1 MCVSALVL
9 SKGIA
14 FCYVRPA
21 GVVMRGRYVGLT
33 LPNPETIIYLQSHL
47 NYGLL
52 IWLEHPVQ
60 TKLISKQLKLI

>member
-9 SKGIA
+9 SEGIA

-33 LPNPETIIYLQSHL
+33 LPNPETIICLQSHL

-52 IWLEHPVQ
+52 I
-60 TKLISKQLKLI
+60 